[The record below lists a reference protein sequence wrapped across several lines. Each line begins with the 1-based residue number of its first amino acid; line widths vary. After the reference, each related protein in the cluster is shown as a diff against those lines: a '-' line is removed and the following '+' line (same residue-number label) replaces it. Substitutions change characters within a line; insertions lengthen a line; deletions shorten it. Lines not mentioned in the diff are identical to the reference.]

1 VGAVNCAREKEMCAE
16 WFAVPSYPMLML
28 VGSDERG
35 TQQTYTQARSKD
47 PAAVVE
53 WVRGVAEEWRWLYA
67 QVRCSPR
74 SCSRFDW
81 ARPHD
86 GMTAWP
92 NDGMAA

>member
-16 WFAVPSYPMLML
+16 WFAVPSYPMLIL

-35 TQQTYTQARSKD
+35 TQQTYTQTRSKD

-74 SCSRFDW
+74 PCFPDLTG
-81 ARPHD
+81 HD
-86 GMTAWP
+86 RMTE
-92 NDGMAA
+92 